1 MATKTQN
8 QFTLLAEQHLAL
20 RDYSHYSEAADGPAP
35 KIDLATLSLLES
47 HADVTITD
55 IAAGMQGLSQ
65 LINNYPSDAGME
77 SSIMPRIGSLLRILG
92 EALEF
97 THDAAN
103 LIADQQCGHERIA
116 AKAVSSK
123 KERK

>member
-1 MATKTQN
+1 
-8 QFTLLAEQHLAL
+8 L
-20 RDYSHYSEAADGPAP
+20 RDNSHFSEAADGAGGSS
-35 KIDLATLSLLES
+35 TLSLLES
-47 HADVTITD
+47 RRRAITD
-55 IAAGMQGLSQ
+55 IATGMQGLSQ

-103 LIADQQCGHERIA
+103 LLPTSNVGMSVLPPKLFRARRSANDR
-116 AKAVSSK
+116 
-123 KERK
+123 RPL